1 MGDSS
6 ISLYRCPYKTCLVK
20 FMKIYQL
27 NDHIPRIHQGKQTRC
42 NNCQKKFSSEEFLQI
57 HQKKYCHQQLQY
69 NNTTGMSISF

>member
-1 MGDSS
+1 
-6 ISLYRCPYKTCLVK
+6 
-20 FMKIYQL
+20 MKIYQL

-69 NNTTGMSISF
+69 NNTTGMSI

>member
-1 MGDSS
+1 
-6 ISLYRCPYKTCLVK
+6 
-20 FMKIYQL
+20 MKIYQL

-69 NNTTGMSISF
+69 NNTTGICQYHFNYQLIYLYIQM